1 MVDFTGHLFAENC
14 TFLNMLG
21 YTVFPAF
28 TRLFY
33 WCLVVRRGV
42 FPITNIVELSEYVL
56 EPLREDEEF
65 ILSQGRPRRAEAPS
79 VLLLA
84 PTSTRPAPE
93 SLKKIEHEYSFRAEL
108 DAAWAV
114 VPLALSQY
122 GEQRVLVLE
131 NPGGEL
137 PIASFKGRW
146 KCSCF
151 CALQ

>member
-14 TFLNMLG
+14 TFPNMLG

-33 WCLVVRRGV
+33 WCLVVRCGV

-131 NPGGEL
+131 NPSGEL
-137 PIASFKGRW
+137 LNCLIQGPMEMQRS
-146 KCSCF
+146 
-151 CALQ
+151 